1 MAHVRDFLKLPLHV
15 QFWLSCLVQC
25 LLPFHIK
32 WWAYLYFLLT
42 LLLMVKLT
50 VVCVMWEEAKNR
62 LVWGSGCRSVFSD
75 TFFKQQGPSILADFS
90 FLQDVCQVFF
100 GHYVVPLH

>member
-1 MAHVRDFLKLPLHV
+1 MAHVRDFLKLPLQM
-15 QFWLSCLVQC
+15 QFWLCCLVQC

-50 VVCVMWEEAKNR
+50 GSYGVLVVDLC
-62 LVWGSGCRSVFSD
+62 LV
-75 TFFKQQGPSILADFS
+75 TFFLNNKD
-90 FLQDVCQVFF
+90 QVS
-100 GHYVVPLH
+100 